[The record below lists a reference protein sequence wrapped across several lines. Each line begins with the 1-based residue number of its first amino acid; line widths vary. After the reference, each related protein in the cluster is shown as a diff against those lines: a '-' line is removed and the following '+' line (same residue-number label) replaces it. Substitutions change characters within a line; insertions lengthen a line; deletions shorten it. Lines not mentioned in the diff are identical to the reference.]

1 MKFHISFL
9 RIDTTIPN
17 WHWPDAADFIS
28 GVNHEYVST
37 KDREYQDC
45 KTCCDI
51 EARFESLNNYDAE
64 GQRLKCPQMKLKV
77 LRVEAMPSKRKRA
90 A

>member
-9 RIDTTIPN
+9 RIDTTIPD
-17 WHWPDAADFIS
+17 WYWPDADLTS
-28 GVNHEYVST
+28 RVNHEYVST
-37 KDREYQDC
+37 EDHKYQDC
-45 KTCCDI
+45 QTCCDI